1 VAKEPR
7 RTIVLSPGRG
17 GHHLQR
23 AAACDARD
31 PATVTPVG
39 VRTRLMRHCA
49 TRPDA

>member
-1 VAKEPR
+1 MRA
-7 RTIVLSPGRG
+7 IIIAAGRG

-31 PATVTPVG
+31 PATIMSVG